1 MMAAK
6 ILKNELLFHS
16 IHGLCRVAEVTKAAP
31 SEQASC
37 FLRPVS
43 QTRSKARFTVPLDLL
58 ESSGFNK
65 IVSAKD
71 AAEILEYFKTGDKKK
86 SAEGNAWTMAVTLRT
101 EARSKEV
108 LKDKRKAQQLN
119 LLVKS
124 LTNELSI
131 VLESHVTETRA
142 KIQENLSPAS
152 KINPSIL
159 TALANVDTL

>member
-1 MMAAK
+1 MTK

-16 IHGLCRVAEVTKAAP
+16 THGLCRVAEITKKTAL
-31 SEQASC
+31 EQAACS
-37 FLRPVS
+37 LRPVS
-43 QTRSKARFTVPLDLL
+43 QSRSKARFTVPLDLL

-65 IVSAKD
+65 IVSPKE
-71 AAEILEYFKTGDKKK
+71 AADILEYFKTGDKKK
-86 SAEGNAWTMAVTLRT
+86 SAEGNAWAMAVTLRT

-108 LKDKRKAQQLN
+108 LKDKRKGQQLN

-124 LTNELSI
+124 LTNELAI
-131 VLESHVTETRA
+131 VLQSPVADTRA

-159 TALANVDTL
+159 AALANVDTL